1 MDNKKQ
7 SHRNLLMLRLL
18 FIWAVLTFVILFLWM
33 AELINKKSYYILWVA
48 VTLYVIACFY
58 RTIS

>member
-18 FIWAVLTFVILFLWM
+18 LIWAVLTFVILFLWM

-48 VTLYVIACFY
+48 VTLYIVACFY

>member
-18 FIWAVLTFVILFLWM
+18 FIWAILTFVVLFLWM
-33 AELINKKSYYILWVA
+33 AELINKKSYYILWLSI
-48 VTLYVIACFY
+48 TLYVIACFY